1 MGKYFGFLKKFWY
14 PIVKPTNESYVR
26 IRKTE
31 CIHHNPHSFIIV
43 SILHSPLLHE
53 MLRTHS
59 SFILKPSTD
68 PFPSPFT
75 FFPSQF
81 HPTLIS
87 RPPKPSRF
95 LLRCSP
101 VDSETLPKSAI
112 QRIADKLRSLGFTE
126 SPPEPLPDPNSP
138 SAPGAIFVPL
148 PNQLPKYRVG
158 HTIDSSWSTPENP
171 VPEPGTGTAI
181 KKFHELRGEVQKRKK
196 GDGIREKKREERAP
210 SLAELN
216 LTEEELARL
225 RTIGIRLKKKLNVG
239 KAGITEGI
247 VNSIHEHWR
256 RSEVVKIACEDLC
269 RFNMKRTH
277 DLLERKTGGIVV
289 WRSGS
294 KIVLYRGPKYI
305 YPYFSHEILKNEAS
319 QDALPDSHSDDEGNS
334 KTESTLSCNNDERSA
349 GPTSSVK
356 MPSPTLIQG
365 VGAPNRVRFQLPGE
379 AELSEDAES
388 LLEGLGPRFSDWWGY
403 DPLPVDADLLP
414 AIVPGYRKPFRLLP
428 YGVKPKLT
436 NDEMTSLRRLS
447 RPLPCHFALG
457 RNRKLQGLAASIIQL
472 WEKCEV
478 AKIAV
483 KRGVQNT
490 NSELMAEELQL
501 LTGGTLLS
509 RDREFIVLYRGKDFL
524 PFAVSSAMEQQR
536 HMRLHEMKQ
545 TDTMGQGL
553 KLEINENGPT
563 NESQSITERKKMVSE
578 RRKLMSSETSMRKT
592 SIKLS
597 VALEKKAKAEEILA
611 KLEEEE
617 KLQQPEIDKEGITVE
632 ERYMLKKVGLRMK
645 PFLLLGRR
653 GVFDGT
659 VENMHL
665 HWKYREL
672 VKIITNERSFKT
684 VHDVARTLEAE
695 SGGILVAVERVN
707 RSFAIIIYRGKNYKR
722 PSRLRPESLLNKKEA
737 LKRSMEAQRRKSLKL
752 HVLKLTQNVEEL
764 KLKLDEDKRAIGME
778 SKKTSTFQQGKEGID
793 EIQTTG
799 SLKLVADSACLSHAE
814 DNTCLEEDEVAK
826 VKRGHETHSSGTMCL
841 DTSVNSLQATNDVF
855 FIHNGDQSNAT
866 ARPSFESVRQGN
878 HAKVPMDTTAE
889 FGTIEPQSG
898 ANSLSGKNN
907 SGTSDAVHHVA
918 LNEDTKPSVRLEEE
932 KSPPLLSSMRIN
944 QPGYLPASAPQ
955 LSNKE
960 RLLLRRQAL
969 KMKKRPVLAVGKS
982 NVITGVAKAIKEH
995 FKKHSLAIVNVKGR
1009 AKGTSVQEIV
1019 FKLEQATGAVL
1030 VSQEPSKVIL
1040 YRGWEE
1046 EDKSQDRKQNA
1057 TVMENSGE
1065 DRLSMCSELLAAI
1078 RVECGLR

>member
-1 MGKYFGFLKKFWY
+1 
-14 PIVKPTNESYVR
+14 
-26 IRKTE
+26 
-31 CIHHNPHSFIIV
+31 
-43 SILHSPLLHE
+43 

-269 RFNMKRTH
+269 RDVYCMGVVVLH
-277 DLLERKTGGIVV
+277 ILIQSPDLLVTTTLTQGRVTMEGVLLFLDKRKTGGIVV

-826 VKRGHETHSSGTMCL
+826 VKRGHGTHSSGTMCL

>member
-1 MGKYFGFLKKFWY
+1 
-14 PIVKPTNESYVR
+14 PTNESYVR

-826 VKRGHETHSSGTMCL
+826 VKRGHGTHSSGTMCL

>member
-1 MGKYFGFLKKFWY
+1 
-14 PIVKPTNESYVR
+14 
-26 IRKTE
+26 
-31 CIHHNPHSFIIV
+31 
-43 SILHSPLLHE
+43 
-53 MLRTHS
+53 MLNTHS
-59 SFILKPSTD
+59 SFTFQPLTD
-68 PFPSPFT
+68 QFPSPFT
-75 FFPSQF
+75 FFPSHF

-87 RPPKPSRF
+87 RPPKSSRF
-95 LLRCSP
+95 LLRCCSI
-101 VDSETLPKSAI
+101 DSETLPKSAI

-158 HTIDSSWSTPENP
+158 HTIDSSWSMPENP

-181 KKFHELRGEVQKRKK
+181 KRFHELRGEVQKWKK
-196 GDGIREKKREERAP
+196 RDGVREKKREERAP
-210 SLAELN
+210 SLAELS
-216 LTEEELARL
+216 LTEEELGRL

-247 VNSIHEHWR
+247 VNTIHEYWR

-269 RFNMKRTH
+269 RLNMKRTH

-294 KIVLYRGPKYI
+294 KIILYRGPNYI
-305 YPYFSHEILKNEAS
+305 YPYFSHEILEDEGS
-319 QDALPDSHSDDEGNS
+319 QDALPASHSDDGGNS
-334 KTESTLSCNNDERSA
+334 ETESTLSCINDERSA

-379 AELSEDAES
+379 AELAEDAES

-436 NDEMTSLRRLS
+436 NDEMTSLRRLA

-472 WEKCEV
+472 WEKCEI

-483 KRGVQNT
+483 KRG
-490 NSELMAEELQL
+490 L

-524 PFAVSSAMEQQR
+524 PFAVSSAMEQKR

-545 TDTMGQGL
+545 TDNSPATTGQGL

-563 NESQSITERKKMVSE
+563 NESQSITGWKKIVSE

-597 VALEKKAKAEEILA
+597 IALEKKAKAEEFLA

-695 SGGILVAVERVN
+695 SGGILVAVERVK
-707 RSFAIIIYRGKNYKR
+707 RSFAIIIFRGKNYKR

-737 LKRSMEAQRRKSLKL
+737 LKRSIEAQRRKSLKL

-778 SKKTSTFQQGKEGID
+778 SIKTSTFQQGKEGID

-799 SLKLVADSACLSHAE
+799 SLKLVADSACLTHAE
-814 DNTCLEEDEVAK
+814 NSTCLEENEVAK
-826 VKRGHETHSSGTMCL
+826 VKKGHGTHSSGTICL
-841 DTSVNSLQATNDVF
+841 DTSVNRLQTTNDVF
-855 FIHNGDQSNAT
+855 LIHNGDQSNAT
-866 ARPSFESVRQGN
+866 VRPSFESVRQGN
-878 HAKVPMDTTAE
+878 HAKVPMDTNAE

-898 ANSLSGKNN
+898 ANSLSGESN

-918 LNEDTKPSVRLEEE
+918 MNKDTKPSVRLEEE
-932 KSPPLLSSMRIN
+932 KSPPLLSSTRIN
-944 QPGYLPASAPQ
+944 QPGYFPANVPQ

-969 KMKKRPVLAVGKS
+969 KMKKLPVLSVGKS

-1046 EDKSQDRKQNA
+1046 EDRKQKA
-1057 TVMENSGE
+1057 TMMKNSGE
-1065 DRLSMCSELLAAI
+1065 DRLSMSSELMAAI
-1078 RVECGLR
+1078 RIECGLR